1 MNKHGLSADLLET
14 ARAILNGQ
22 TPIEEK
28 MSSKEKMK
36 KGLYNDNSND
46 QSDDGEGMDK
56 VQPKALKKK
65 FKDRKDKDI
74 DNNGK
79 VDKSDEYIDNKRKAI
94 SKAMNKEAI
103 NAPILKTANN
113 HDPKHVKQAIGIAS
127 DPRFKKG
134 NMTGAVKA
142 MNKISP
148 GLHNHP
154 QVKAVLK
161 KQNESFDIIEDV
173 HTYSMHDSGRG
184 EKHIDKAHDL
194 HTKHKF
200 TGVKFHTAMGDDMP
214 HAVSVHKDSPA
225 HKHPEFHKAIS
236 KLPVKYKSDHS
247 DTKDMSG
254 TSVHKESV
262 DIAEDVTTHSI
273 AKEYPDTKIKGEKHL
288 DKAEEL
294 HKKHNFKGVKFHT
307 AMGDDMPHAVS
318 VHKDSDAH
326 KHPEMHK
333 ALSKIPFKSK
343 MSAQDAK
350 KDGIHAS
357 SLHKES
363 ADLDDKNVS
372 KALKHD
378 CATHIVHEKWGSGQC
393 IPGMHTIVET
403 SEGEG
408 FVTHYD
414 ILFNHGIEEDVSVK
428 EIKIIKEKHHGHM
441 RKKKMKEGMADY
453 DPKNKIHVALR
464 KKDPTFRNPNIT
476 PAQKAAKAKK
486 GADSLKKMKKA
497 FDGE

>member
-1 MNKHGLSADLLET
+1 MNKHGLSADLLK
-14 ARAILNGQ
+14 AVSAILNGE

-161 KQNESFDIIEDV
+161 KQNEAV
-173 HTYSMHDSGRG
+173 
-184 EKHIDKAHDL
+184 DL
-194 HTKHKF
+194 
-200 TGVKFHTAMGDDMP
+200 
-214 HAVSVHKDSPA
+214 
-225 HKHPEFHKAIS
+225 
-236 KLPVKYKSDHS
+236 
-247 DTKDMSG
+247 DTKN
-254 TSVHKESV
+254 V
-262 DIAEDVTTHSI
+262 D
-273 AKEYPDTKIKGEKHL
+273 
-288 DKAEEL
+288 
-294 HKKHNFKGVKFHT
+294 
-307 AMGDDMPHAVS
+307 
-318 VHKDSDAH
+318 
-326 KHPEMHK
+326 
-333 ALSKIPFKSK
+333 
-343 MSAQDAK
+343 
-350 KDGIHAS
+350 
-357 SLHKES
+357 
-363 ADLDDKNVS
+363 

-393 IPGMHTIVET
+393 IPEMHTIEET

-408 FVTHYD
+408 IVTHYD
-414 ILFNHGIEEDVSVK
+414 ILFDHGIEENVSVK
-428 EIKIIKEKHHGHM
+428 ELKIIKEKHHGHM
-441 RKKKMKEGMADY
+441 KKKKVKEGMADY